1 MYQKKNSFIFEY
13 FRRRIF
19 SLRRKGWHG
28 WKRRR
33 EERKGRGGEG
43 MMDRE
48 VLRVETYQR
57 NQTLPCDLI
66 IHFS

>member
-1 MYQKKNSFIFEY
+1 MAWMEKEERGKEG
-13 FRRRIF
+13 
-19 SLRRKGWHG
+19 KG
-28 WKRRR
+28 
-33 EERKGRGGEG
+33 RKGRGGEG